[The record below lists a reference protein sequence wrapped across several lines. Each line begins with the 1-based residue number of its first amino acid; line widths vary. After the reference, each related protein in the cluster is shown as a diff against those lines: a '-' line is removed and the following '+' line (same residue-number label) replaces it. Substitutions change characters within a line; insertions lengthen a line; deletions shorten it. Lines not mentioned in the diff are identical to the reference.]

1 MFYNLKMGKLICF
14 AFCIAYIAS
23 WVSATIIISDTL
35 PKVFDI
41 GDGEKMVVI
50 GDDLDADDF

>member
-1 MFYNLKMGKLICF
+1 MGKLICF